1 VRQGVRAGALD
12 NARMAEYPTHLVRRR
27 QLADGRDV
35 IIRPVRAGDDAAE
48 RRFLD
53 GLSEASRRLRFL
65 GRVSANEPKL
75 VRFLT
80 DVDYDRHM
88 AFVAESAEGEIVG
101 NARYVV
107 NADARSCEFGVVV
120 GDTWRHTGVAQLLMD
135 ALTRAARARRL
146 ETMEGLVMSENR
158 DMLDFARSF
167 GFELAADPV
176 QPALVRAV
184 LRL

>member
-1 VRQGVRAGALD
+1 MGA
-12 NARMAEYPTHLVRRR
+12 YPTHLVRRR
-27 QLADGRDV
+27 QLADGREV
-35 IIRPVRAGDDAAE
+35 TIRPMRAEDADAE

-53 GLSEASRRLRFL
+53 GLSAESRRLRFL
-65 GRVSANEPKL
+65 GRVDPGDEKL

-80 DVDYDRHM
+80 RVDYDRHM
-88 AFVAESAEGEIVG
+88 AFVAESAEAGIVG

-120 GDTWRHTGVAQLLMD
+120 ADAWRHTGVAQLLMD
-135 ALTRAARARRL
+135 ALMRAARARRL
-146 ETMEGLVMSENR
+146 ETMEGLVMSENH
-158 DMLDFARSF
+158 DMLQFARSL

>member
-1 VRQGVRAGALD
+1 MAG
-12 NARMAEYPTHLVRRR
+12 YPTHLVRRR
-27 QLADGRDV
+27 QLADGRPV
-35 IIRPVRAGDDAAE
+35 TIRPVRAEDNDAE

-53 GLSEASRRLRFL
+53 GLSPESRRLRFL
-65 GRVSANEPKL
+65 GRVSASESKL

-80 DVDYDRHM
+80 QVDYDRHM

-120 GDTWRHTGVAQLLMD
+120 ADAWRHTGLAQLLMD
-135 ALTRAARARRL
+135 ALTRSARARRL
-146 ETMEGLVMSENR
+146 ETMEGLVMSENH
-158 DMLDFARSF
+158 DMLEFARSL
-167 GFELAADPV
+167 GFELATDPV